1 MNARQWL
8 SGCGLACVVILGVS
22 AVHSRRYSPDR
33 AVAPVPRPTIA
44 SIKLLAVGDVNL
56 GRGVGQEIL
65 AGDTLYPFAAVKD
78 TFAGFDI
85 VFANLES
92 QLSDQAGQTQHPRN
106 NLIFTGP
113 PGGAYALRKAGVTIV
128 STANNHALDYG
139 VKALRE
145 TSRYLDSAA
154 VRHAGTADDSMHI
167 YDPVIVSPKG
177 IRVALFACTDVMN
190 FEDPWWRK
198 HVAAADT
205 GKLLPR
211 VRAVRDSVDFIIVS
225 YHGGEEYADRATI
238 RTREFAREVIA
249 GGADLFLGH
258 HPHVPYGVE
267 REQGKYVVPSLGNF
281 VFRQPDHF
289 WTQRSFAFAAE
300 ISKDEHGTRV
310 SSFNCLPV
318 HTGFQPGFVNDKH
331 ESDLILERIRTLSTQ
346 SLAQQ
351 LLP

>member
-1 MNARQWL
+1 MKAREWL
-8 SGCGLACVVILGVS
+8 SGCGLACAIVLGVS
-22 AVHSRRYSPDR
+22 AVHTLRYTDER
-33 AVAPVPRPTIA
+33 ALAFSRPTIT
-44 SIKLLAVGDVNL
+44 SIRLLAVGDVNL

-65 AGDTLYPFAAVKD
+65 GGDTLYPFAAVKD
-78 TFAGFDI
+78 SFASYDI

-92 QLSDQAGQTQHPRN
+92 QLSDQGGETQHPRN

-113 PGGAYALRKAGVTIV
+113 PGGASALRKAGVTIV

-145 TSRYLDSAA
+145 TRRYLDSAA
-154 VRHAGTADDSMHI
+154 VLHAGTADDSTHL

-177 IRVALFACTDVMN
+177 IRVAFFACTDVMN
-190 FEDPWWRK
+190 FEDPSWK
-198 HVAAADT
+198 KYVAAADT
-205 GKLLPR
+205 GKILPR
-211 VRAVRDSVDFIIVS
+211 VRALRDSVDFIIVS

-238 RTREFAREVIA
+238 RTMDFAREVIA

-267 REQGKYVVPSLGNF
+267 REHGKYIVPSLGNF

-300 ISKDEHGTRV
+300 ISKNEHGTRV
-310 SSFNCLPV
+310 ASFNCLPV
-318 HTGFQPGFVNDKH
+318 HTGFQPGFVNDKR